1 MGRKNPI
8 KKEKSSPK
16 AKRTLS
22 NAVDQSQSVHL
33 NLSTQSSETSQKSQ
47 VTSILSR
54 DESRTTLSVT
64 IKVTSPPTDNNQKV
78 TASVSITT
86 TRESRVPN
94 RPSSPTIIQKT
105 QSKSPTE
112 SSIPTHDV
120 IKMVQF
126 LLEPKVP
133 KEHTITSTKTSS
145 LGTLNKRIECYVEP
159 MTTLVAQKTL

>member
-54 DESRTTLSVT
+54 DESRTTPPVT
-64 IKVTSPPTDNNQKV
+64 IK
-78 TASVSITT
+78 
-86 TRESRVPN
+86 
-94 RPSSPTIIQKT
+94 
-105 QSKSPTE
+105 
-112 SSIPTHDV
+112 
-120 IKMVQF
+120 
-126 LLEPKVP
+126 
-133 KEHTITSTKTSS
+133 
-145 LGTLNKRIECYVEP
+145 
-159 MTTLVAQKTL
+159 